1 MEKPIQYPFRQ
12 YTGAKYFPRTAHDAC
27 IPNLGQTTEAT
38 GPSQGPSVVEPEPVK
53 KLRLQAVAVWLGGT
67 VVTILVKFSHISTI
81 YTQIAGLGFCSF
93 DFRANRSFI
102 VQ

>member
-38 GPSQGPSVVEPEPVK
+38 GQSQGPSVVEPEPVK
-53 KLRLQAVAVWLGGT
+53 KLRLQAVWLGGT

-81 YTQIAGLGFCSF
+81 YTQIAGLGIHSF
-93 DFRANRSFI
+93 DFRANRSFFA
-102 VQ
+102 QK